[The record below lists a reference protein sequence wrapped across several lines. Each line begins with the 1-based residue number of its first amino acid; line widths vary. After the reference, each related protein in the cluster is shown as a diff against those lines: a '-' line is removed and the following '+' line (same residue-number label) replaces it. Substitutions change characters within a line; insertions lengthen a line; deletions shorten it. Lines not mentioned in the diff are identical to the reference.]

1 VPPDHRV
8 TTARQRHADGGL
20 YRGDRRQ
27 FDHPRRWRHIADQ
40 AGPGAGGTAYSTR
53 KVRDA
58 VPCRG
63 ITATIPGAF
72 EPDRRPGQPFRG
84 RGRPALG
91 KDLHD
96 PQHRGAAIKPA
107 PRMSGPW
114 PQPRTTSGSWFLREP
129 SDVASTGISLAHPQT
144 VVFGTALVWRRVDEP
159 VSALADRS
167 RTPGRRGGIG
177 RLQQGGTGRAHN
189 NVDTYCYPDVDDG
202 GNGFGDCHLGRVGII
217 SGAVDAVEY

>member
-1 VPPDHRV
+1 MPPDHRV

-96 PQHRGAAIKPA
+96 PQHRGAAINRLPGCPGRGHNHVRQA
-107 PRMSGPW
+107 GVGF
-114 PQPRTTSGSWFLREP
+114 SGSHRCREHG
-129 SDVASTGISLAHPQT
+129 DLAPHPQT

-177 RLQQGGTGRAHN
+177 RLQQGGTGGAHN
-189 NVDTYCYPDVDDG
+189 NVGTYCYPDVDDG
-202 GNGFGDCHLGRVGII
+202 GNGFGDCRLGRVGII